1 MHTVVETRAYLSA
14 TDDVGMTDNERA
26 AIVSTLSAN
35 PQTGDIMSGC
45 GGARKLRVRKPGTGK
60 SGGYRVIT
68 YYAGDTLPVFLL
80 TVFGKTE
87 KTSLTKAE
95 RNALATLTGTLADSL
110 TRATVNDG
118 RADSTNTPTS
128 RRT

>member
-1 MHTVVETRAYLSA
+1 MHPVVETRAYLSA
-14 TDDVGMTDNERA
+14 ADDVGMMEDERV

-35 PQTGDIMSGC
+35 PQIGDIMPGC
-45 GGARKLRVRKPGTGK
+45 GGVRKLRVRKPGTGK

-87 KTSLTKAE
+87 KANLTKAE
-95 RNALATLTGTLADSL
+95 RNALATLTGTLAATL
-110 TRATVNDG
+110 TQRHANDD
-118 RADSTNTPTS
+118 RDDTTNTPTS

>member
-1 MHTVVETRAYLSA
+1 M
-14 TDDVGMTDNERA
+14 
-26 AIVSTLSAN
+26 
-35 PQTGDIMSGC
+35 
-45 GGARKLRVRKPGTGK
+45 
-60 SGGYRVIT
+60 IT
-68 YYAGDTLPVFLL
+68 YYAGNALPVFLL

-110 TRATVNDG
+110 TRQNARRDHTD
-118 RADSTNTPTS
+118 TPTP